1 MAKNAGRP
9 LIKLIPVNRES
20 KGAGHF
26 YMTDESKLKKCPD
39 MMKFNP
45 VTRVR
50 EMYKRAKAS

>member
-9 LIKLIPVNRES
+9 KIRLIPVDRES

-26 YMTDESKLKKCPD
+26 YMTDESKLKKCPE
-39 MMKFNP
+39 MKKFNP
-45 VTRVR
+45 VNRKH